1 MMKNE
6 YKVGTLLQSRKHK
19 HCIGMVVGYER
30 KMGSWWHKINFAETI
45 TGCIAR
51 LNGFLMKSKNILR
64 LLNDKKD
71 FVCL

>member
-30 KMGSWWHKINFAETI
+30 KMGSWWHKINFAETNYGLYRPLEWLSHEI
-45 TGCIAR
+45 EEHFEVIE
-51 LNGFLMKSKNILR
+51 
-64 LLNDKKD
+64 
-71 FVCL
+71 